1 MSYYPIEL
9 DKVRNLKYG
18 MRAISLIEKKYKKP
32 MMKIEGINNG
42 ELSMEDYATLIWA
55 GLVHED
61 KSLTPDKVMDL
72 IDEYSSLKKVSEAMW
87 NALNEVFADD
97 ETGEEKE
104 EKNE

>member
-1 MSYYPIEL
+1 
-9 DKVRNLKYG
+9 
-18 MRAISLIEKKYKKP
+18 
-32 MMKIEGINNG
+32 
-42 ELSMEDYATLIWA
+42 
-55 GLVHED
+55 
-61 KSLTPDKVMDL
+61 MDL